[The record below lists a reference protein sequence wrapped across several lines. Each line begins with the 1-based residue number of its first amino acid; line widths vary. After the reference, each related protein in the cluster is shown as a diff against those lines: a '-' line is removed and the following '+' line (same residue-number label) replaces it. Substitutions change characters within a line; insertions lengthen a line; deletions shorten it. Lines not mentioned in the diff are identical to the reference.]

1 MSGAPVQAQQ
11 QNSGVSR
18 APALP
23 QRYCHFRCLQA
34 SATVKLNRMCSGG
47 PAYSP
52 EAEMTSNSV
61 ANPGVRWHSSGA
73 EFVLFSAHAE
83 TVELCLFD
91 TSDRETGRLPLTRN
105 GDLWHRSVPGLGPGQ
120 LYGYRVYGPYD
131 PALGHRFNPNKLLID
146 PYARALDRS
155 FKLSPAHFGFAGDPG
170 SPAALDNIDS
180 APFTPKCVLLPE
192 TRDPIRQLG
201 LPLPETI
208 IYELHVRGMTML
220 REDIP
225 APLRGTFAGLG
236 SGPVLRHLRDLG
248 VTAIELLPVH
258 AVADEPRLVR
268 AGLRN
273 YWGYNSISF
282 FALEPRYA
290 SGVAALEFRGLI
302 QRFHEAG
309 IEVILDVVFN
319 HSGEGDEWGPTICFR
334 GIDNASYYRLAPS
347 DKSKYLNDAGTG
359 NTLNLAHP
367 VVRTMVIDSLRYWAR
382 AGVDG
387 FRFDLASV
395 LAKEDGAFH
404 REAAFLR
411 ELLADPELGK
421 LKLIAEPWDATGE
434 GYRLGSFPPPFLEWN
449 DKFRDGMRRF
459 WRGDRGAI
467 GELATRL
474 TGSTDLFS
482 TRGPLTSVNFIT
494 AHDGFTLQDLV
505 SYSQRHNWANGE
517 NNADGTTENYSWNC
531 GVEGESNDA
540 SVRALR
546 FQQKRNLLAALLFS
560 LGVPMLSAGDELSR
574 TQHGNNNAYCQ
585 DNEISWLNWNLN
597 DEARE
602 FLSFVQR
609 VIALRHK
616 HAVFQRTRFYQG
628 AAEPDGKWK
637 DITWLTPDGH
647 EMTSEQWRNPENEFL
662 ACAIA
667 SVDGAGRYFLALNAA
682 AEQCAVA
689 LPGPAEKPWQLLL
702 DTSARNG
709 GDPLVAQRT
718 EWAVGGRSL
727 VLLLQN

>member
-1 MSGAPVQAQQ
+1 
-11 QNSGVSR
+11 
-18 APALP
+18 
-23 QRYCHFRCLQA
+23 
-34 SATVKLNRMCSGG
+34 
-47 PAYSP
+47 
-52 EAEMTSNSV
+52 MTSNIV
-61 ANPGVRWHSSGA
+61 ANPGVRCDASGA
-73 EFVLFSAHAE
+73 HFVLFSTHAE

-91 TSDRETGRLPLTRN
+91 SADRESGRVPLIRN
-105 GDLWHRSVPGLGPGQ
+105 GDLWHCCIAGIGPGQ
-120 LYGYRVYGPYD
+120 RYGYRVYGPYD
-131 PALGHRFNPNKLLID
+131 PARGHRFNPNKLLID

-155 FKLSPAHFGFAGDPG
+155 FQLSPAHFGYVGDPG
-170 SPAALDNIDS
+170 SPVALDNGDS
-180 APFTPKCVLLPE
+180 APFMPKCVLLAE
-192 TRDPIRQLG
+192 SDDPIQQLG
-201 LPLPETI
+201 LPLADMI

-220 REDIP
+220 RQDIP
-225 APLRGTFAGLG
+225 APLRGTFAGLA
-236 SGPVLRHLRDLG
+236 SQPVLRHLRDLG

-282 FALEPRYA
+282 FALEPRLA
-290 SGVAALEFRGLI
+290 SGIAALEFRGLI
-302 QRFHEAG
+302 QRFHDGG

-319 HSGEGDEWGPTICFR
+319 HSGEGDEWGPTIGFR
-334 GIDNASYYRLAPS
+334 GIDNAAYYRLVPG
-347 DKSKYLNDAGTG
+347 DKAKYLNDAGTG

-367 VVRTMVIDSLRYWAR
+367 MVRKMVVDSLRYWAQ

-395 LAKEDGAFH
+395 LAKEDSAFH

-411 ELLADPELGK
+411 ELVADPELRK

-449 DKFRDGMRRF
+449 DKFRDTMRRF
-459 WRGDRGAI
+459 WRGNPGVV

-474 TGSTDLFS
+474 TGSSDLFS
-482 TRGPLTSVNFIT
+482 TRSPLASVNFIT

-505 SYSQRHNWANGE
+505 SYSERHNWANGD

-531 GVEGESNDA
+531 GVEGESDDA

-546 FQQKRNLLAALLFS
+546 FQQKRNLLAALLLS

-574 TQHGNNNAYCQ
+574 TQRGNNNAYCQ
-585 DNEISWLNWNLN
+585 DSEISWLNWNLN
-597 DEARE
+597 DEGRE
-602 FLSFVQR
+602 FLLFVQR

-616 HAVFQRTRFYQG
+616 HPAFRRTRFYCG
-628 AAEPDGKWK
+628 TADADRKWK
-637 DITWLTPDGH
+637 EITWLTPDGQ
-647 EMTSEQWRNPENEFL
+647 EMTSERWRNPQNEFL

-667 SVDGAGRYFLALNAA
+667 PAKGAASRYFLALNAA
-682 AEQCAVA
+682 VEECIVA

-702 DTSARNG
+702 DTSVRNG
-709 GDPLVAQRT
+709 GEPLVAQRT
-718 EWAVGGRSL
+718 DWTVGGRSL
-727 VLLLQN
+727 VLLLQE